1 MGLDRAFAHGQP
13 PSDLSVRQAFGPART
28 TSSSRSVRH
37 AETDTDRPAFG
48 LTASLFALY
57 HAALP
62 WRDGVRLYGSGDL
75 GQALRRAGTGAFQ
88 GPKGPGC
95 QRLFERLV
103 APGPLHRKEVLLQHA
118 VTRLRTQDRFP
129 PSWAQLAADLSGW
142 AARGNPSNPPHPR
155 RPPRHR
161 PAPDLRLPPAHP
173 HRTLGTAPDHHLEPL
188 MTQTLTHGIGHSR
201 AYGCG
206 LLLAQP
212 VKNQQSPSNTPAR
225 EGSAPCVR
233 E

>member
-1 MGLDRAFAHGQP
+1 MNVLAPQDARPQPGQAHQALAHWLAYRVRTFDQRALGALNPRTSRGQI
-13 PSDLSVRQAFGPART
+13 RKTQAYCEA
-28 TSSSRSVRH
+28 VRH
-37 AETDTDRPAFG
+37 AETDADRPAFG

-75 GQALRRAGTGAFQ
+75 GQALRRVGTGAFQ
-88 GPKGPGC
+88 GPKDPGC

-142 AARGNPSNPPHPR
+142 AARGEPVQDAWAASFWT
-155 RPPRHR
+155 
-161 PAPDLRLPPAHP
+161 PAH
-173 HRTLGTAPDHHLEPL
+173 RTPTRTNGDA
-188 MTQTLTHGIGHSR
+188 
-201 AYGCG
+201 
-206 LLLAQP
+206 
-212 VKNQQSPSNTPAR
+212 
-225 EGSAPCVR
+225 
-233 E
+233 